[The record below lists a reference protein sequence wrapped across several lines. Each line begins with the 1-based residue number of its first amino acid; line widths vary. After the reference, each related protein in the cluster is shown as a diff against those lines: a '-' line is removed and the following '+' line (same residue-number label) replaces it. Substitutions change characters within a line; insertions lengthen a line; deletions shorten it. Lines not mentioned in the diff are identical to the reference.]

1 MSTLPSMT
9 TSRSVSAAASVFSR
23 LWQALPKDYPE
34 LPEVETADA
43 VCISQRT
50 LRSMISGGAFCV
62 STVLARPI
70 LTGCAVELEGQ
81 TLTLVSVDGY
91 RLAMRQEPIENP
103 DNRSMKF
110 VIPAASLREV
120 ERILKDSDDPVYFS
134 LGSKHILFENDQVRL
149 ICRLLDGEF
158 MDWRRVIP
166 KDQPIRLTA
175 NVKELTSCVERMAL
189 ITSEKVKN
197 PVRCYFGQNEV
208 DFRTSAA
215 MGMAHDIC
223 TLAGDGNG
231 LEIGFN
237 CKFLLDALKAIPTP
251 EVSLELSSGL
261 SPMVMVPCEGAQS
274 FPLYDFA
281 GASES
286 GGQRRMKV
294 SVKPKYTIEPE
305 NIPIRTEFIKL
316 DSFLKFCNAVET
328 GAMGKQVVQGGE
340 VKVNGFV
347 CTMRGKKLRPGDIV
361 SFAGQNWRVTADEA

>member
-1 MSTLPSMT
+1 MKFYCDKSQLISAISTAALAVAQRSAIPALEGICLQAGMKLTLTGYNLETAISVEIPAEITEPGTCVMPSPLFGEIIRKLPDNDVNITVDDNLKVSI
-9 TSRSVSAAASVFSR
+9 RSGISFFQIMASSAE
-23 LWQALPKDYPE
+23 DYPE

-120 ERILKDSDDPVYFS
+120 ERILKDSDDPVYFT

-274 FPLYDFA
+274 FLYMILPV
-281 GASES
+281 
-286 GGQRRMKV
+286 R
-294 SVKPKYTIEPE
+294 
-305 NIPIRTEFIKL
+305 
-316 DSFLKFCNAVET
+316 LKAEVNAE
-328 GAMGKQVVQGGE
+328 
-340 VKVNGFV
+340 
-347 CTMRGKKLRPGDIV
+347 
-361 SFAGQNWRVTADEA
+361 